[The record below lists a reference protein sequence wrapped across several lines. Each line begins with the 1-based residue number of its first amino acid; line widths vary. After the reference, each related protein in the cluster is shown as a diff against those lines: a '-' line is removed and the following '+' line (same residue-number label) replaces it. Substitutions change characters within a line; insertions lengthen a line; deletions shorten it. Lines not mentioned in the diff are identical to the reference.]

1 MRTAAAAFVEAHH
14 AALERMLRDVGTPGA
29 PGRGAW
35 QPGETD
41 LEAAALVLQLLQ
53 WLVPHHK
60 QHRTGAVQD
69 LWSKAYVYAPSS
81 LWWSQTAIHIY
92 LPVEMSMTSKICERE
107 RDQIG
112 FIQDD
117 KHKSAAEIVLSVAG
131 KGIGW
136 QS

>member
-1 MRTAAAAFVEAHH
+1 MRTAAAGFVEAHH

-69 LWSKAYVYAPSS
+69 LWGKAYVYVPSS
-81 LWWSQTAIHIY
+81 TRWSQFADQPAR
-92 LPVEMSMTSKICERE
+92 LKERVFGEVEWT
-107 RDQIG
+107 
-112 FIQDD
+112 
-117 KHKSAAEIVLSVAG
+117 
-131 KGIGW
+131 GITC
-136 QS
+136 SCRYTDRA

>member
-1 MRTAAAAFVEAHH
+1 MALQTPSLLAVQMRAAAAGFVEAHH

-60 QHRTGAVQD
+60 EHRTGAVQD
-69 LWSKAYVYAPSS
+69 LWSKAYVYVPSQTR
-81 LWWSQTAIHIY
+81 WSQLTNHPWP
-92 LPVEMSMTSKICERE
+92 PV
-107 RDQIG
+107 
-112 FIQDD
+112 
-117 KHKSAAEIVLSVAG
+117 
-131 KGIGW
+131 
-136 QS
+136 